1 MGRCNITV
9 RSTNLSTILITEMSS
24 DRNNLFR
31 FISREIFDDSLSVRK
46 IYRTLFKNS

>member
-1 MGRCNITV
+1 MGLCNITV
-9 RSTNLSTILITEMSS
+9 RSTNLSAIIITEMSS

-46 IYRTLFKNS
+46 LYCTLFKNS

>member
-9 RSTNLSTILITEMSS
+9 CSTNLSTIVITEMSS
-24 DRNNLFR
+24 GRNNLFR
-31 FISREIFDDSLSVRK
+31 FISREIFDDSLSVHK